1 MPEMIPFRGWRYA
14 PSLNLAEVPAPP
26 YDVLS
31 DADVAAYAARDVCNI
46 VHVDVP
52 PQTPEGYRDAAATL
66 GTWMADGTMVRDAA
80 PTLTLYRLSFDDATG
95 APRAITGVFGGLP
108 VVDYGKGPVLP
119 HENVTPKASTDRL
132 DLTRATN
139 ANLSPVWGLSL
150 ASGLA
155 GLLQKTWDDAVA
167 GGAEPAGMTE
177 AGVTHEVLPV
187 ADTGVIESIN
197 SLLKTADVLIAD
209 GHHRYGVAQKY
220 RDEMGAAIGS
230 NDPAAYTLAFVNEL
244 VDDQLSVEAIHRV
257 YDGVPLKDL
266 MAALATCFD
275 ISHASPPTPATL
287 AEMVREGRLVLIAKD
302 GSAAWLTP
310 KPGAFDGIRALD
322 GAWLEHAL
330 ADVAGLQVTYQHGL
344 SEVLKAIHGHT
355 AAILI
360 RPTSIDEIRRT
371 ATEGLLMPPK
381 STFFTPKL
389 RTGLLVRALD
399 EM

>member
-1 MPEMIPFRGWRYA
+1 MPEMMPFRGWRYA
-14 PSLNLAEVPAPP
+14 PSINLAEVTAPP

-31 DADVAAYAARDVCNI
+31 DADVAAYAARDACNI

-66 GTWMADGTMVRDAA
+66 GTWMADGTMVRDDA

-95 APRAITGVFGGLP
+95 AARAITGVFGGLP

-155 GLLQKTWDDAVA
+155 ATLQKAWDDAVA
-167 GGAEPAGMTE
+167 AGAEPAGLTE
-177 AGVTHEVLPV
+177 AGVTHEVIPISDP
-187 ADTGVIESIN
+187 ATIAAIN
-197 SLLKTADVLIAD
+197 ALLGTADVLIAD

-220 RDEMGAAIGS
+220 RDEVGAAVGS
-230 NDPAAYTLAFVNEL
+230 NSPAAYTMTFVNEL
-244 VDDQLSVEAIHRV
+244 VDDQLSVEAIHRM
-257 YDGVPLKDL
+257 YDGVTLKDL
-266 MAALATCFD
+266 MMALATCFD
-275 ISHASPPTPATL
+275 ISHASPPTPAML
-287 AEMVREGRLVLIAKD
+287 AEMVQTGRLVLIAKD

-330 ADVAGLQVTYQHGL
+330 ADVPGLQVTYQHGL
-344 SEVLKAIHGHT
+344 PEVVKAVRDHS

-389 RTGLLVRALD
+389 RTGLLVRTLD
-399 EM
+399 